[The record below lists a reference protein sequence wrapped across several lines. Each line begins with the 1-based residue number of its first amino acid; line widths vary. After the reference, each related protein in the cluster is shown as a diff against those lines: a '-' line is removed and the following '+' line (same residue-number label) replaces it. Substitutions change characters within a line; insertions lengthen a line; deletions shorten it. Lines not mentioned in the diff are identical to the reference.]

1 MPFDNNVKY
10 RLQRIQTLNGE
21 QEVILKQVWAYLLKG
36 FGYPVDINSQDLPYK
51 QCYVASTS
59 TANFDESQA
68 IATVGLAKTNTR
80 GSINSSKSSASKKK
94 LGLFGSKKSSNASVS
109 NAGGAGASKD
119 SPPANSK
126 RMHQIQTRS
135 SQERYHPVD
144 IPSET
149 YYAIYAHHYKAA
161 FEYADDFDGSSAQPQ
176 QQQQQQLNGFAAN
189 GGNGGYN
196 DDYGYDNGD
205 DVESVNS
212 METFVTAETT
222 LTDYDD
228 LPAHIFNKQA
238 NGGGNYGG
246 RIGHPNQHNKHH
258 RGHHGGHSK
267 HNKHRQGSHSR
278 GHPQQQQQQQQF
290 GGAGGG
296 FDGGNQVDLFQATV
310 NNPVSVHPETSFCQ
324 VMAQYNPKELHQAL
338 TKVLRNDL
346 ADNLILK
353 FIRAR
358 KWDTDK
364 AIGMMLKSLNW
375 RFHEFPSDDWL
386 MESDGP
392 SYLNG
397 TNKGFIKNF
406 TTEKS
411 WIKGRDKNNNPIFM
425 FQAKKHLTSDSP
437 LPQNQRY
444 AVVTIEWVRLF
455 LKEVSESV
463 DTCTIVFD
471 LTGFSLKNADYAT
484 IKFLADVFEAH
495 YPETLGFILIHNAP
509 WIFSTV
515 WNIIKNWLDPVVASK
530 IHFTKDAKEL
540 SKFIDP
546 SLIPDYLGGEDT
558 TRGYYPIPEPKD
570 EFPPKRKDAEY
581 AKLKRERDLLLVRF
595 LETTRKWIESTNP
608 QVSDKYL
615 KDKLDL
621 NIALSSNYIQ
631 LDPYI
636 RNPGIYDRD
645 HSLQVGH

>member
-10 RLQRIQTLNGE
+10 RLQRIQTLNGD
-21 QEVILKQVWAYLLKG
+21 QEIILKQVWAYMLKN

-68 IATVGLAKTNTR
+68 ITTAGLAKTNTR

-109 NAGGAGASKD
+109 NAGGAGAAKD

-126 RMHQIQTRS
+126 RMHQIQTQS
-135 SQERYHPVD
+135 SQERYQPVD
-144 IPSET
+144 VPSEV
-149 YYAIYAHHYKAA
+149 YYAIYAHHFKAA
-161 FEYADDFDGSSAQPQ
+161 YEYADDFDGSSAQPQ
-176 QQQQQQLNGFAAN
+176 QPQQLNGFAGN
-189 GGNGGYN
+189 GSAGGYN
-196 DDYGYDNGD
+196 DDYGYDD
-205 DVESVNS
+205 DDAASVNS

-228 LPAHIFNKQA
+228 LPAHIFNNGKQA
-238 NGGGNYGG
+238 NGGNYGG
-246 RIGHPNQHNKHH
+246 RIGHPNQHNKH
-258 RGHHGGHSK
+258 RGHHGGHGHSK
-267 HNKHRQGSHSR
+267 HNKHRNSSH
-278 GHPQQQQQQQQF
+278 GHSQHQQQQQF
-290 GGAGGG
+290 GGAV
-296 FDGGNQVDLFQATV
+296 GGNQIDLFQATV
-310 NNPVSVHPETSFCQ
+310 NTPVNVHPDNSFCAPL
-324 VMAQYNPKELHQAL
+324 AQYNHKEIHQAL

-346 ADNLILK
+346 VDNLVLK

-364 AIGMMLKSLNW
+364 ALAMMFKSLNW
-375 RFHEFPSDDWL
+375 RYHEFPTDDWL

-546 SLIPDYLGGEDT
+546 TLIPDYLGGEDT

-581 AKLKRERDLLLVRF
+581 ARLRRERDLLLVRF
-595 LETTRKWIESTNP
+595 FETTKKWIESTNP

>member
-1 MPFDNNVKY
+1 MSSDNVKY
-10 RLQRIQTLNGE
+10 RLQRIQTLNGD
-21 QEVILKQVWAYLLKG
+21 QEIVLKQVWAYMLKY
-36 FGYPVDINSQDLPYK
+36 FGYELNINNQDIQYR
-51 QCYVASTS
+51 QCFIPSTS
-59 TANFDESQA
+59 TAHFDESHA
-68 IATVGLAKTNTR
+68 LPTGGLSKSNTR
-80 GSINSSKSSASKKK
+80 GSINSTKSSASKKK
-94 LGLFGSKKSSNASVS
+94 MGLFGSKKASSSASTANQATGS
-109 NAGGAGASKD
+109 ANG

-126 RMHQIQTRS
+126 RMNQIQTQS
-135 SQERYHPVD
+135 SSERYIPVD
-144 IPSET
+144 IPSEVI
-149 YYAIYAHHYKAA
+149 YSVYAHHYKLAY
-161 FEYADDFDGSSAQPQ
+161 EYADDFDGSSAAPI
-176 QQQQQQLNGFAAN
+176 GG
-189 GGNGGYN
+189 GGNGGAAGAVGGYNDYN
-196 DDYGYDNGD
+196 DDA
-205 DVESVNS
+205 NS
-212 METFVTAETT
+212 INSIETFVTAETT
-222 LTDYDD
+222 LTDYDA
-228 LPAHIFNKQA
+228 LPPQIFDSNYKNNNYKQ
-238 NGGGNYGG
+238 NGGKKAYGG
-246 RIGHPNQHNKHH
+246 RIGHPNQHQQNN
-258 RGHHGGHSK
+258 GY
-267 HNKHRQGSHSR
+267 
-278 GHPQQQQQQQQF
+278 QQQQQN
-290 GGAGGG
+290 G
-296 FDGGNQVDLFQATV
+296 FAGGNQVDIFQSTV
-310 NNPVSVHPETSFCQ
+310 NKPLKVNPDSSILQCFS
-324 VMAQYNPKELHQAL
+324 QYNPKDLHQTL
-338 TKVLRNDL
+338 QKVQRNDL
-346 ADNLILK
+346 FDNLILK

-358 KWDTDK
+358 KWDHEK
-364 AIGMMLKSLNW
+364 ALEMFFKSLNW
-375 RFHEFPSDDWL
+375 RANEFPSDDWV
-386 MESDGP
+386 MEGDSV

-397 TNKGFIKNF
+397 TNQGFIKNF

-411 WIKGRDKNNNPIFM
+411 WIKGRDKNNNPIFT

-455 LKEVSESV
+455 LREVSESV

-546 SLIPDYLGGEDT
+546 TLIPDYLGGDDT

-570 EFPPKRKDAEY
+570 EFPPRRKDAEY
-581 AKLKRERDLLLVRF
+581 ARLRRERDLLTAKF
-595 LETTRKWIESTNP
+595 FETTKRWIESTNP

-615 KDKLDL
+615 KDKIDL

-645 HSLQVGH
+645 HTLTVGH